1 MAGIA
6 GIFCADGRPAEI
18 AELQRMAA
26 AVPDRGLDGVTFWHS
41 GPVAFAHL
49 QFCTTP
55 EALDERQPLVSPG
68 EEACL
73 VWKGRLDNR
82 EELIAALAAQGV
94 RPADFTDP
102 GLVLSAYLQWGTDCV
117 QRLVGDFAMALW
129 DARRRRL
136 WCARDYIGIRPF
148 YYYWDGKTFL
158 FAPEIRALLAHP
170 LVSLRINEGMAAELL
185 EGATASRS
193 ETLYVDV
200 RRLPSGSGLVIDA
213 AGGDL
218 QISSWWNPD
227 LSLLEYRTDDEYA
240 EHFRHLLDQ
249 SVLSK
254 MRCNA
259 SFGVELSGGLD
270 SSTIAVTA
278 QALLDRGSSHQRSRT
293 FSLAWPGK
301 PWDESED
308 IAAVVQKANLDAEFV
323 HPLKPGLDFFR
334 QRAAH
339 WRDYPGSPNGEP
351 MSIPTSE
358 AALKRGA
365 RVLLN
370 GIGGDEWL
378 QGSSLH
384 VIDVAAKAQLVQML
398 RLARGNRQGYGRHPH
413 WSIDLARQLVAGGAP
428 HWMLARRRK
437 RRLERET
444 ILSPD
449 FLRRTHLADRLFSRS
464 ERETRSFSSRAQQA
478 IFRFAV
484 GGEEAHI
491 LEWNDR
497 EGAHA
502 GIERR
507 YPFLDRRLAEFCLRI
522 PEEQRRRGAVTKYV
536 LRNAMRGRLPE
547 RVRSKSFKAD
557 FSELYENILYDP
569 PARERL
575 KNLTM
580 LTRTGWLD
588 TRRFAARVN
597 LPAQPD
603 GGASGA
609 YGPVWMVLAVDLWLE
624 TVLNSG

>member
-18 AELQRMAA
+18 TGLQRMAA
-26 AVPDRGLDGVTFWHS
+26 AVSDRGPDGVTFWHS
-41 GPVAFAHL
+41 SPVAFAHL

-55 EALDERQPLVSPG
+55 EALEERQPLVSPG
-68 EEACL
+68 GEACL
-73 VWKGRLDNR
+73 GWNGRLDNR

-117 QRLVGDFAMALW
+117 QRLVGDFALALW
-129 DARRRRL
+129 DARRRQL

-170 LVSLRINEGMAAELL
+170 LVSLRINEGMAAEFI
-185 EGATASRS
+185 EGAIASRS
-193 ETLYVDV
+193 ETLYADV
-200 RRLPSGSGLVIDA
+200 RRLPSGSSLVIDA
-213 AGGDL
+213 AGGDPL
-218 QISSWWNPD
+218 ISSWWNPD
-227 LSLLEYRTDDEYA
+227 LSLLQYRTDEEYA
-240 EHFRHLLDQ
+240 DHFRHLMDQ
-249 SVLSK
+249 SALTK
-254 MRCNA
+254 IRCNA
-259 SFGVELSGGLD
+259 AWGVELSGGLD

-278 QALLDRGSSHQRSRT
+278 QALLDRGGRDQRART
-293 FSLAWPGK
+293 FSLVWPGK
-301 PWDESED
+301 AWNESED
-308 IAAVVQKANLDAEFV
+308 IAAVVQKANLEAEFV

-358 AALKRGA
+358 AARERGA

-384 VIDVAAKAQLVQML
+384 VVDLAAKAQLIQLL
-398 RLARGNRQGYGRHPH
+398 RLARGNWQAYGRHTH
-413 WSIDLARQLVAGGAP
+413 WSIDLARQILAGAAP
-428 HWMLARRRK
+428 DWMHARRRK

-449 FLRRTHLADRLFSRS
+449 FLRRTHLADRLFSPP
-464 ERETRSFSSRAQQA
+464 ERETRRFSSRAQEA

-484 GGEEAHI
+484 GGAEAHI
-491 LEWNDR
+491 FEWNDR
-497 EGAHA
+497 EAAHS

-507 YPFLDRRLAEFCLRI
+507 YPFFDRRLAEFCLRI
-522 PEEQRRRGAVTKYV
+522 PEDQRRRGTVTKYL
-536 LRNAMRGRLPE
+536 LRNAMRERLPE
-547 RVRSKSFKAD
+547 RVCSKSFKAD
-557 FSELYENILYDP
+557 FSELYENVLYDP

-580 LTRTGWLD
+580 LTRTDWLD
-588 TRRFAARVN
+588 PRRFAARMN
-597 LPAQPD
+597 LPAEPD
-603 GGASGA
+603 GGASGL
-609 YGPVWMVLAVDLWLE
+609 YGPIWMALAVDLWLE

>member
-6 GIFCADGRPAEI
+6 GIFCADGRPVEI
-18 AELQRMAA
+18 AEVQRMAA
-26 AVPDRGLDGVTFWHS
+26 VIADRGPDGMTFWHS
-41 GPVAFAHL
+41 GSVAFAHL

-68 EEACL
+68 GEACL
-73 VWKGRLDNR
+73 VWNGRLDNR

-94 RPADFTDP
+94 RPTDFTDP

-117 QRLVGDFAMALW
+117 QRLVGDFALALW
-129 DARRRRL
+129 DARQRRL
-136 WCARDYIGIRPF
+136 WCARDFIGIRPF

-170 LVSLRINEGMAAELL
+170 LVSLRINEGMAAEFL
-185 EGATASRS
+185 EGAIASRC
-193 ETLYVDV
+193 ETLYSDV
-200 RRLPSGSGLVIDA
+200 RRLPSGSSLVIDT

-227 LSLLEYRTDDEYA
+227 LSLLQYRTDEEYA
-240 EHFRHLLDQ
+240 DHFRNLMDQ

-259 SFGVELSGGLD
+259 AWGVELSGGLD

-278 QALLDRGSSHQRSRT
+278 QALLDRGRPDQRART

-308 IAAVVQKANLDAEFV
+308 IAAVVQKANLDPEFV

-334 QRAAH
+334 QRAGH

-358 AALKRGA
+358 AARARGA

-384 VIDVAAKAQLVQML
+384 VVDLAAKAQLVQLL
-398 RLARGNRQGYGRHPH
+398 RLARENWQGYGRHAH
-413 WSIDLARQLVAGGAP
+413 WSIDLARQILAGAAP
-428 HWMLARRRK
+428 DWMHAWRRK
-437 RRLERET
+437 RLLGRET

-449 FLRRTHLADRLFSRS
+449 FLRRTRLADRLFSPP
-464 ERETRSFSSRAQQA
+464 ERETPRFSSRAQEA

-484 GGEEAHI
+484 GGAEAHI
-491 LEWNDR
+491 FEWNDR
-497 EGAHA
+497 EAAHS
-502 GIERR
+502 GIERC
-507 YPFLDRRLAEFCLRI
+507 YPFFDRRLAEFCLRI
-522 PEEQRRRGAVTKYV
+522 PEEQRRRGTVTKYV
-536 LRNAMRGRLPE
+536 LRNAMRDRLPE

-557 FSELYENILYDP
+557 FSELYENVLYDP
-569 PARERL
+569 SARERL

-580 LTRTGWLD
+580 LTRTDWLHP
-588 TRRFAARVN
+588 RRFARIN
-597 LPAQPD
+597 LPAEPD
-603 GGASGA
+603 GGVAGL

-624 TVLNSG
+624 TVS